1 MNPIRVLVADDEDSV
16 LDVLESLIESD
27 PGLDLVGKVRDA
39 EAAIDAAEQE
49 QPDVALV
56 DVRMPGGGGV
66 RAAREIRRRCPATRV
81 IALSAFEDR
90 ETVLAMLRAGALAYV
105 AKGDSTREILRAI
118 RRSTSGGAGLSP
130 NVVGDVAE
138 ALAEYHAYRMRASS
152 IYGRRVRRI
161 REVLDDRSVRTVFQ
175 PVVDLSDGRVVGV
188 EALARFPGRP
198 RRSPEAW
205 FAEAANVGL
214 LVELETLAL
223 GHALAEVD
231 RLPGD
236 LYLAVNVS
244 PQTVC
249 SPVLDRVLTGIAAE
263 RIVVE
268 LTEQAPVEDYDE
280 LTDRLR
286 ELRAIG
292 VRVAIDDA
300 GAGFVTLRHVVRMA
314 PDIMKLDLTLVRDI
328 DGDVNRRTVVSTLLP
343 FAAAMGAT
351 LVAKGVETE
360 PQLETLRSIG
370 VEFGQG
376 FLLGRPGPMPRWR
389 DEPRTWPGRHFFRA
403 PSEAAARDDV
413 VPFRARGATRPSAG
427 RV

>member
-16 LDVLESLIESD
+16 LAVLESLIESD
-27 PGLDLVGKVRDA
+27 PGLDLVGMVKDA
-39 EAAIDAAEQE
+39 EAAIDAAEHE

-118 RRSTSGGAGLSP
+118 RRSTSDSASLSP
-130 NVVGDVAE
+130 NVVGDVAD
-138 ALAEYHAYRMRASS
+138 ALAEYHAYRMRSSS

-161 REVLDDRSVRTVFQ
+161 RDVLDDASVSTVFQ
-175 PVVDLSDGRVVGV
+175 PIVNLIDGHVVGV

-198 RRSPEAW
+198 RRSPDAW

-223 GHALAEVD
+223 RHAVTEVD
-231 RLPGD
+231 RLPRD
-236 LYLAVNVS
+236 VYLAVNVS
-244 PQTVC
+244 PQTLC
-249 SPVLDRVLTGIAAE
+249 SPELDRVIAGVDVE

-280 LTDRLR
+280 LIDRLR
-286 ELRAIG
+286 ELRASG
-292 VRVAIDDA
+292 VRIAIDDA
-300 GAGFVTLRHVVRMA
+300 GAGFVTLRHVLRMA
-314 PDIMKLDLTLVRDI
+314 PDIMKLDLTLVREI
-328 DGDVNRRTVVSTLLP
+328 DNDANRRAVVSTLLP

-360 PQLETLRSIG
+360 AQLETLRSIG
-370 VEFGQG
+370 VEVGQG
-376 FLLGRPGPMPRWR
+376 FLLGRPGPMPRWH
-389 DEPRTWPGRHFFRA
+389 DDARTWPGRHAFRA
-403 PSEAAARDDV
+403 PSEAAAGGDV
-413 VPFRARGATRPSAG
+413 VPFRARRASCARAPA
-427 RV
+427 